1 MRALRFYAAKDLRV
15 ENVPP
20 PADPDSNLEPDQVL
34 IENRYCGIC
43 GTDLHEYAYGPIFIP
58 TEPHPF
64 TKATAPQI
72 LGHEFGG
79 VVKSVGSNVTH
90 VKVGDRVSVQPLI
103 MPRAGDYFADRGLYH
118 LSTSLALAGL
128 SWHSGGMAELAL
140 LNGYN
145 VQLIPDDLS
154 DEEAAL
160 IEPTAVAVYA
170 CDRGGVTA
178 GNSVL
183 VTGAGPIGILTA
195 MAARAAGA
203 SQVFLSDLNDIR
215 LQLAREKLGDVRTIN
230 PKSENVGEVVRAETE
245 GNVGCDV
252 AIECVG
258 NEHALKNCTD
268 AVRKQGVVVQT
279 GLHPHENPLN
289 WFDVTFKDID
299 IRGSWAYP
307 THYWPRVARLIASGQ
322 IPASKI
328 VTKTI
333 ALEDAVVEG
342 FDRLLDPAGT
352 QLKILID
359 LKR

>member
-1 MRALRFYAAKDLRV
+1 MKALRFHAAKDLRI
-15 ENVPP
+15 EDI
-20 PADPDSNLEPDQVL
+20 PAPAEPGPGEVL
-34 IENRYCGIC
+34 IENRFCGIC
-43 GTDLHEYAYGPIFIP
+43 GTDLHEYAYGPIFVP
-58 TEPHPF
+58 KEPHPF
-64 TKATAPQI
+64 TKAHGPQV

-79 VVKSVGSNVTH
+79 VVKAVGQGVDH

-103 MPRAGDYFADRGLYH
+103 MPRVGDYYAARGLFH
-118 LSTSLALAGL
+118 LSSQLALAGL
-128 SWHSGGMAELAL
+128 SWHSGGMAQRAL
-140 LNGYN
+140 LNDYN
-145 VQLIPDDLS
+145 VQPIPDSLS

-170 CDRGGVTA
+170 CDRAGVTA

-183 VTGAGPIGILTA
+183 ITGAGPIGILTA

-203 SQVFLSDLNDIR
+203 TQLFMSDPNETR
-215 LQLAREKLGDVRTIN
+215 LALAREALGDVRTIN
-230 PKSENVGEVVRAETE
+230 PKSEKVADVIRNETE
-245 GNVGCDV
+245 GNVGCDI

-258 NEHALKNCTD
+258 NEYALKNCAD

-322 IPASKI
+322 IPARKI
-328 VTKTI
+328 VTKFVS
-333 ALEDAVVEG
+333 LGDAVKEG
-342 FDRLLDPAGT
+342 FDQLLDPAGKH
-352 QLKILID
+352 LKILID
-359 LKR
+359 LSR